1 MPIVPNFMTAL
12 GASAPAL
19 KFWTILTET
28 MIETLTLPQA
38 FQPIIFYAVA
48 AHANCE
54 YCSASNEV
62 QCRMLGMDED
72 TLAAM
77 AKDLPSVNPAR
88 LRVIVEFCIKVS
100 QFPQQV
106 DRADFNALR
115 DQGVSDAEILELVTL
130 TALAVASDIFA
141 DALKMPVDPMVLE
154 ALGR

>member
-1 MPIVPNFMTAL
+1 
-12 GASAPAL
+12 
-19 KFWTILTET
+19 
-28 MIETLTLPQA
+28 
-38 FQPIIFYAVA
+38 
-48 AHANCE
+48 
-54 YCSASNEV
+54 
-62 QCRMLGMDED
+62 
-72 TLAAM
+72 
-77 AKDLPSVNPAR
+77 
-88 LRVIVEFCIKVS
+88 VS

>member
-1 MPIVPNFMTAL
+1 MPLSPLTGLPIVTEDEAEGEIAELYREVKRVLHMPIVPNFMTAL

-72 TLAAM
+72 T
-77 AKDLPSVNPAR
+77 
-88 LRVIVEFCIKVS
+88 
-100 QFPQQV
+100 
-106 DRADFNALR
+106 
-115 DQGVSDAEILELVTL
+115 
-130 TALAVASDIFA
+130 
-141 DALKMPVDPMVLE
+141 
-154 ALGR
+154 